1 MRRHLITLFALFTG
15 LAALTAP
22 AHASALETLVADA
35 SAFAGA
41 VEASGSECCQCVEQ
55 ARQSTAK
62 CPVRE
67 PSQKPAL
74 LISALR
80 PPIIFGSERALE

>member
-15 LAALTAP
+15 LAALHAP
-22 AHASALETLVADA
+22 AHASALDSLVFDA
-35 SAFAGA
+35 RAFARA
-41 VEASGSECCQCVEQ
+41 NDTASSESCACQRQ

-62 CPVRE
+62 CPTRE
-67 PSQKPAL
+67 RRRAPSRL
-74 LISALR
+74 LSALR